1 MIKLKTSINSQT
13 KRGFQNKRRDNNN
26 SPDSNSASFKEEL
39 LDEILKDYNHQNP
52 EELIGSNG
60 LLRQLKKALIQRA
73 LEGEMDYH
81 LGYSKNQKRS
91 EASNDVG
98 DNYRNGYSTKKV
110 ITDDGDFNINTP
122 RDRDASFEPQIIE
135 KRQNR
140 FTGFD
145 NNIISMYSRGMSVS
159 EIQEHL
165 FDIYGTE
172 VSHDFISN
180 VTDSVIDELRAWQ
193 NRPLDEVYPI
203 VYMDAIRIK
212 SNDEGRIINKAVH
225 LAIGVNMDGIKEV
238 LGFWIGKNEGA
249 KFWLKVVTELKNRGV
264 SDIFIACVD
273 GLKGFPDA
281 INSIFPD
288 TKVQLCIVHM
298 IRHSLK
304 YVPHKDKKNVAS
316 DLKKIYSAIN
326 EKQAQEELN
335 SFKKKWENKYP
346 TIADSWEKNWLEII
360 PFLQYPDYIRKAIYT
375 TNAIESTNYSIRKV
389 IKNRSILKND
399 IAISKLLYLA
409 LKNIEKKWTMP
420 IRNWKEALNQ
430 FAIIF
435 ADRFPGDF

>member
-1 MIKLKTSINSQT
+1 
-13 KRGFQNKRRDNNN
+13 
-26 SPDSNSASFKEEL
+26 
-39 LDEILKDYNHQNP
+39 
-52 EELIGSNG
+52 
-60 LLRQLKKALIQRA
+60 
-73 LEGEMDYH
+73 
-81 LGYSKNQKRS
+81 
-91 EASNDVG
+91 
-98 DNYRNGYSTKKV
+98 
-110 ITDDGDFNINTP
+110 
-122 RDRDASFEPQIIE
+122 
-135 KRQNR
+135 
-140 FTGFD
+140 
-145 NNIISMYSRGMSVS
+145 MYSRGMSVS

-203 VYMDAIRIK
+203 VYMDAISIK

-399 IAISKLLYLA
+399 IAISKLLY
-409 LKNIEKKWTMP
+409 
-420 IRNWKEALNQ
+420 
-430 FAIIF
+430 F
-435 ADRFPGDF
+435 